1 MSKTIIDFLT
11 PFMYHT
17 NELTSLEE
25 ELSKAS
31 KKGMKIGLVP
41 TMGALHDGHM
51 ELIKQARTHTEYV
64 IVSIFINP
72 LQFNQTD
79 DFLNYPSNPKKDYNK
94 LKNAEVDLLF
104 SPDAKLIYPKKPSV
118 KIDFG
123 SISKNLEGAL
133 RLGHFEGVGIIV
145 MKLFNLIK
153 PNFAFFGLKDLQQYV
168 LIKNLIKEFSYPIKL
183 IGVPTVREENGL
195 ALSSR
200 NVHLS
205 PTGLTIASQIYKGLV
220 WAKNN
225 FESLQS
231 AQILVLKLKN
241 FYNKQKGLSIEYC
254 EILNSNTFKP
264 IKSLQVKGRITLCV
278 AAYVEGVRLI
288 DNIFLKE

>member
-1 MSKTIIDFLT
+1 
-11 PFMYHT
+11 MYSIS
-17 NELTSLEE
+17 ELTSLQE

-72 LQFNQTD
+72 LQFNQND
-79 DFLNYPSNPKKDYNK
+79 DFLNYPSNPIKDLNK
-94 LKNAEVDLLF
+94 LKNAGVDLLF
-104 SPDAKLIYPKKPSV
+104 SPDAKLIYPKKPTV

-123 SISKNLEGAL
+123 NISRNLEGAF

-153 PNFAFFGLKDLQQYV
+153 PNFTFFGLKDLQQYV
-168 LIKNLIKEFSYPIKL
+168 LIKNLINEFSYPIKL
-183 IGVPTVREENGL
+183 IGVPTVRDANGL

-205 PTGLTIASQIYKGLV
+205 QSGFTIASQIYKGLV

-231 AQILVLKLKN
+231 SQVLILKLKK
-241 FYNKQKGLSIEYC
+241 FYQKQKGLSIEYC
-254 EILNSNTFKP
+254 EILNFDTFKP
-264 IKSLQVKGRITLCV
+264 IKSLPGKRRITLCV
-278 AAYVEGVRLI
+278 AAYVEGVRLV
-288 DNIFLKE
+288 DNIFLRE

>member
-1 MSKTIIDFLT
+1 MSKTIIDFST
-11 PFMYHT
+11 PFMYNI

-41 TMGALHDGHM
+41 TMGALHDGHL

-72 LQFNQTD
+72 LQFNRTD
-79 DFLNYPSNPKKDYNK
+79 DFLNYPSNPLKDLNK
-94 LKNAEVDLLF
+94 LKNAGVDLLF
-104 SPDAKLIYPKKPSV
+104 SPDTKLIYPKKPTV

-123 SISKNLEGAL
+123 SITKNLEGAF
-133 RLGHFEGVGIIV
+133 RYGHFEGVGIIV

-153 PNFAFFGLKDLQQYV
+153 PNVAFFGLKDLQQYV
-168 LIKNLIKEFSYPIKL
+168 FIKNLIKEFSYPIKL

-200 NVHLS
+200 NARLS
-205 PTGLTIASQIYKGLV
+205 PSGFTIASQIYKGLI

-225 FESLQS
+225 FENFQS
-231 AQILVLKLKN
+231 SEVLIIKLKK
-241 FYNKQKGLSIEYC
+241 FYQKQKGLSIEYC
-254 EILNSNTFKP
+254 EILNSSTFKP
-264 IKSLQVKGRITLCV
+264 IKSLKGKGRITLCV

-288 DNIFLKE
+288 DNIFLQE

>member
-1 MSKTIIDFLT
+1 
-11 PFMYHT
+11 MYNI
-17 NELTSLEE
+17 NELRSLEE

-51 ELIKQARTHTEYV
+51 ELIKQARIQTEYV

-72 LQFNQTD
+72 LQFNQTN
-79 DFLNYPSNPKKDYNK
+79 DFINYPSNPLEDLNK
-94 LKNAEVDLLF
+94 LKNAGVDLLF
-104 SPDAKLIYPKKPSV
+104 SPDAKLIYPKKPTV

-123 SISKNLEGAL
+123 SISKNLEGAF
-133 RLGHFEGVGIIV
+133 RSGHFEGVGLIV

-153 PNFAFFGLKDLQQYV
+153 PNVAFFGLKDLQQYV

-183 IGVPTVREENGL
+183 EGIPTVRGENGL

-205 PTGLTIASQIYKGLV
+205 PSGFTIASQIYKGLI

-225 FESLQS
+225 FENFQS
-231 AQILVLKLKN
+231 SEVLIIKLKK
-241 FYNKQKGLSIEYC
+241 FYQKQKGLTIEYC
-254 EILNSNTFKP
+254 EILNSNSFKP
-264 IKSLQVKGRITLCV
+264 IKSLQEEVGITLCV

-288 DNIFLKE
+288 DNIFLQE

>member
-1 MSKTIIDFLT
+1 
-11 PFMYHT
+11 MYNI
-17 NELTSLEE
+17 NELRSLEE

-51 ELIKQARTHTEYV
+51 ELIKQARIQTEYV

-72 LQFNQTD
+72 LQFNQTN
-79 DFLNYPSNPKKDYNK
+79 DFINYPSNPLEDLNK
-94 LKNAEVDLLF
+94 LKKAGVDLLF
-104 SPDAKLIYPKKPSV
+104 SPDAKLIYPKKPTV

-123 SISKNLEGAL
+123 SISKNLEGAF
-133 RLGHFEGVGIIV
+133 RSGHFEGVGLIV

-153 PNFAFFGLKDLQQYV
+153 PNVAFFGLKDLQQYV
-168 LIKNLIKEFSYPIKL
+168 LIKNLVKEFSYPIKL
-183 IGVPTVREENGL
+183 EGVPTVREENGL

-205 PTGLTIASQIYKGLV
+205 PSGFTIASQIYKGLI

-225 FESLQS
+225 FENFQS
-231 AQILVLKLKN
+231 SEVLIIKLKK
-241 FYNKQKGLSIEYC
+241 FYQKQKGLSIEYC
-254 EILNSNTFKP
+254 EILNSNSFKP
-264 IKSLQVKGRITLCV
+264 IKSLQEEVGITLCV

-288 DNIFLKE
+288 DNIFLQE

>member
-1 MSKTIIDFLT
+1 
-11 PFMYHT
+11 MYNI
-17 NELTSLEE
+17 NELRSLEE

-51 ELIKQARTHTEYV
+51 ELIKQARIQTEYV

-72 LQFNQTD
+72 LQFNQTN
-79 DFLNYPSNPKKDYNK
+79 DFINYPSNPLEDLNK
-94 LKNAEVDLLF
+94 LKKAGVDLLF
-104 SPDAKLIYPKKPSV
+104 SPDAKLIYPKKPTV

-123 SISKNLEGAL
+123 SISKNLEGAF
-133 RLGHFEGVGIIV
+133 RSGHFEGVGLIV

-153 PNFAFFGLKDLQQYV
+153 PNVAFFGLKDLQQYV

-183 IGVPTVREENGL
+183 EGIPTVREENGL

-205 PTGLTIASQIYKGLV
+205 PSGFTIASQIYKGLI

-225 FESLQS
+225 FENFQS
-231 AQILVLKLKN
+231 SEVLIIKLKK
-241 FYNKQKGLSIEYC
+241 FYQKQKGLSIEYC
-254 EILNSNTFKP
+254 EILNSNSFKP
-264 IKSLQVKGRITLCV
+264 IKSLQEEVGITLCV

-288 DNIFLKE
+288 DNIFLQE

>member
-1 MSKTIIDFLT
+1 MLNI
-11 PFMYHT
+11 

-51 ELIKQARTHTEYV
+51 ELIKQARRHADYV

-72 LQFNQTD
+72 LQFNQTN
-79 DFLNYPSNPKKDYNK
+79 DFINYPSNLLKDSEK
-94 LKNAEVDLLF
+94 LKNVGVDLLF
-104 SPDAKLIYPKKPSV
+104 SPDAKLIYPKKPVV
-118 KIDFG
+118 KINFG
-123 SISKNLEGAL
+123 GISNNLEGAF
-133 RLGHFEGVGIIV
+133 RLGHFEGVGLVV

-153 PNFAFFGLKDLQQYV
+153 PNVAFFGLKDLQQYV
-168 LIKNLIKEFSYPIKL
+168 LIKHIIKEFSYPIKL
-183 IGVPTVREENGL
+183 LGIPTVRGENGL

-205 PTGLTIASQIYKGLV
+205 PSGIKIATRIYEGLI

-225 FESLQS
+225 FENFHSSEALRIQ
-231 AQILVLKLKN
+231 LNN
-241 FYNKQKGLSIEYC
+241 FYQIQEGLSIEYC
-254 EILNSNTFKP
+254 EILNTNTFKP
-264 IKSLQVKGRITLCV
+264 LKSLESRKKITLCV
-278 AAYVEGVRLI
+278 AAHVEGVRLI
-288 DNIFLKE
+288 DNVFLRE

>member
-1 MSKTIIDFLT
+1 
-11 PFMYHT
+11 MYSIS
-17 NELTSLEE
+17 ELTSLQE

-41 TMGALHDGHM
+41 TMGALHEGHM

-72 LQFNQTD
+72 LQFNQND
-79 DFLNYPSNPKKDYNK
+79 DFLNYPSNPIKDLNK
-94 LKNAEVDLLF
+94 LKNAGVDLLF
-104 SPDAKLIYPKKPSV
+104 SPDAKLIYPKKPTV

-123 SISKNLEGAL
+123 SISRSLEGAF

-153 PNFAFFGLKDLQQYV
+153 PNFAFFGLKDLQQYI

-183 IGVPTVREENGL
+183 IGVPTVRDANGL

-205 PTGLTIASQIYKGLV
+205 QSGFTIASQIYKGLV

-231 AQILVLKLKN
+231 SQVLILKLKK
-241 FYNKQKGLSIEYC
+241 FYQKQKGLSIEYC
-254 EILNSNTFKP
+254 EILNFDTFKP
-264 IKSLQVKGRITLCV
+264 IKSLPGKRRVTLCV
-278 AAYVEGVRLI
+278 AAYVEGVRLV
-288 DNIFLKE
+288 DNIFLRE

>member
-11 PFMYHT
+11 PFMYII
-17 NELTSLEE
+17 NELTPLEE

-51 ELIKQARTHTEYV
+51 ELIKQARRYTEYV

-79 DFLNYPSNPKKDYNK
+79 DFLNYPSNPLKDSNK
-94 LKNAEVDLLF
+94 LKNAGVDLLF
-104 SPDAKLIYPKKPSV
+104 SPNAKLIYPKKPTV

-123 SISKNLEGAL
+123 SISKNLEGAF

-168 LIKNLIKEFSYPIKL
+168 LIKNLVEEFSYPIKL
-183 IGVPTVREENGL
+183 IGVPTVREKNGL

-200 NVHLS
+200 NTHLS
-205 PTGLTIASQIYKGLV
+205 PSGFIVASQIFKGLV

-231 AQILVLKLKN
+231 SEVLLLKLKK
-241 FYNKQKGLSIEYC
+241 FYQKQKGLSIEYC
-254 EILNSNTFKP
+254 EILNSNTFKR
-264 IKSLQVKGRITLCV
+264 IKSLQGKEKIVICV

-288 DNIFLKE
+288 DNIFLQG

>member
-1 MSKTIIDFLT
+1 
-11 PFMYHT
+11 MYNI
-17 NELTSLEE
+17 NELRSLEE

-51 ELIKQARTHTEYV
+51 ELIKQARIQTEYV

-72 LQFNQTD
+72 LQFNQTN
-79 DFLNYPSNPKKDYNK
+79 DFINYPSNPLEDLNK
-94 LKNAEVDLLF
+94 LKKAGVDLLF
-104 SPDAKLIYPKKPSV
+104 SPDAKLIYPKKPTV

-123 SISKNLEGAL
+123 SISKNLEGAF
-133 RLGHFEGVGIIV
+133 RSGHFEGVGLIV

-153 PNFAFFGLKDLQQYV
+153 PNVAFFGLKDLQQYV

-183 IGVPTVREENGL
+183 EGIPTVREENGL

-205 PTGLTIASQIYKGLV
+205 PSGFTIASQIYKGLI

-225 FESLQS
+225 FENFQS
-231 AQILVLKLKN
+231 SEVLIIKLKK
-241 FYNKQKGLSIEYC
+241 FYQKQKGLTIEYC
-254 EILNSNTFKP
+254 EILNSNSFKP
-264 IKSLQVKGRITLCV
+264 IKSLQEEVGITLCV

-288 DNIFLKE
+288 DNIFLQE

>member
-1 MSKTIIDFLT
+1 MLNV
-11 PFMYHT
+11 
-17 NELTSLEE
+17 NELTSLAE

-51 ELIKQARTHTEYV
+51 ELIKQARIHAEYV

-72 LQFNQTD
+72 LQFNQAD
-79 DFLNYPSNPKKDYNK
+79 DFINYPSNLLKDSDK
-94 LKNAEVDLLF
+94 LKNAGVDLLF
-104 SPDAKLIYPKKPSV
+104 NPDLKLIYPKKPAV

-123 SISKNLEGAL
+123 NISRNLEGAF
-133 RLGHFEGVGIIV
+133 RLNHFEGVGLIV

-153 PNFAFFGLKDLQQYV
+153 PDVAFFGLKDLQQYV

-183 IGVPTVREENGL
+183 YGVPTVREENGL

-205 PTGLTIASQIYKGLV
+205 PSGLNIASQIYKGLV
-220 WAKNN
+220 WAK
-225 FESLQS
+225 
-231 AQILVLKLKN
+231 KN
-241 FYNKQKGLSIEYC
+241 FKTFNTSEALIIQLKKFYQPQDGLTIEYC
-254 EILNSNTFKP
+254 EILNSNTFKAV
-264 IKSLQVKGRITLCV
+264 KSLKSGEKITLFI
-278 AAYVEGVRLI
+278 AAYVESVRLI
-288 DNIFLKE
+288 DNISLQE

>member
-1 MSKTIIDFLT
+1 
-11 PFMYHT
+11 MYSIS
-17 NELTSLEE
+17 ELTSLQE

-41 TMGALHDGHM
+41 TMGALHEGHM

-72 LQFNQTD
+72 LQFNQND
-79 DFLNYPSNPKKDYNK
+79 DFLNYPSNPIKDLNK
-94 LKNAEVDLLF
+94 LKNAGVDLLF
-104 SPDAKLIYPKKPSV
+104 SPDAKLIYPKKPTV

-123 SISKNLEGAL
+123 SISRSLEGAF

-153 PNFAFFGLKDLQQYV
+153 PNFTFFGLKDLQQYV
-168 LIKNLIKEFSYPIKL
+168 LIKNLINEFSYPIKL
-183 IGVPTVREENGL
+183 IGVPTVREANGL

-205 PTGLTIASQIYKGLV
+205 QSGFIIASQIYKGLV

-231 AQILVLKLKN
+231 SKVLILKLKK
-241 FYNKQKGLSIEYC
+241 FYQKQKGLSIEYC
-254 EILNSNTFKP
+254 EILNFDTFKP
-264 IKSLQVKGRITLCV
+264 IKSLPGKRRITLCV
-278 AAYVEGVRLI
+278 AAYVEGVRLV
-288 DNIFLKE
+288 DNIFLRE

>member
-11 PFMYHT
+11 PFMYSIS
-17 NELTSLEE
+17 ELTSLQE

-41 TMGALHDGHM
+41 TMGALHEGHM

-72 LQFNQTD
+72 LQFNQND
-79 DFLNYPSNPKKDYNK
+79 DFLNYPSNPIKDLNK
-94 LKNAEVDLLF
+94 LKNAGVDLLF
-104 SPDAKLIYPKKPSV
+104 SPDAKLIYPKKPTV

-123 SISKNLEGAL
+123 SISRSLEGAF

-168 LIKNLIKEFSYPIKL
+168 LIKNLINEFSYPIKL
-183 IGVPTVREENGL
+183 IGVPTVREANGL

-205 PTGLTIASQIYKGLV
+205 QSGFIIASQIYKGLV

-231 AQILVLKLKN
+231 SKVLILKLKK
-241 FYNKQKGLSIEYC
+241 FYQKQKGLSIEYC
-254 EILNSNTFKP
+254 EILNFDTFKP
-264 IKSLQVKGRITLCV
+264 IKSLPGKRRITLCV
-278 AAYVEGVRLI
+278 AAYVEGVRLV
-288 DNIFLKE
+288 DNIFLRE